1 MTSATYMNNQ
11 IEGTHTAEQAAPLSF
26 AQQRLWLLDRLMPT
40 GSVYNI
46 DHVLRISGELD
57 PAALRGAL
65 NELVRRHEVLRT
77 RFGMQDGQPVQVIA
91 PELKIA
97 LAIEDLLECAP
108 DERAN
113 EAQRRAQAES
123 EAPFDLTN
131 GPLIRAR
138 LLRLTPSEHWLL
150 LTLHHIITDGW
161 SSGVLRREL
170 TTLYNAYHRGEPS
183 PLPDLPVQYADYALW
198 QRQWLQ
204 GAVLEKQ
211 LGFWRQA
218 LSDLPILDM
227 PTDRPRPAAAS
238 YRGDCVKFDVPESL
252 THSLK
257 ALSRREGA
265 TLFMTLLAT
274 YQILLFRYS
283 GQEDIEIG
291 RASCRERVSY

>member
-1 MTSATYMNNQ
+1 
-11 IEGTHTAEQAAPLSF
+11 
-26 AQQRLWLLDRLMPT
+26 MPT

-97 LAIEDLLECAP
+97 LAIEDLLEWAP

-150 LTLHHIITDGW
+150 LTLHHIVTDGW

-170 TTLYNAYHRGEPS
+170 TTLYNAHHRGEPS
-183 PLPDLPVQYADYALW
+183 PLPALPVQYADYALW
-198 QRQWLQ
+198 
-204 GAVLEKQ
+204 
-211 LGFWRQA
+211 
-218 LSDLPILDM
+218 
-227 PTDRPRPAAAS
+227 
-238 YRGDCVKFDVPESL
+238 
-252 THSLK
+252 
-257 ALSRREGA
+257 
-265 TLFMTLLAT
+265 
-274 YQILLFRYS
+274 
-283 GQEDIEIG
+283 
-291 RASCRERVSY
+291 